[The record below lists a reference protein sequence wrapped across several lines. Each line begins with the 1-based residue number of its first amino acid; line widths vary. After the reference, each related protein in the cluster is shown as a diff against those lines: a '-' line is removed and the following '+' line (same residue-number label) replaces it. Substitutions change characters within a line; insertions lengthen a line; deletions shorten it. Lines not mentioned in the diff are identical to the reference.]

1 MIFSCFSR
9 KKTAPAPRNIR
20 GERKNSKSRTWV
32 RQFVYRSFP
41 DSDLLFEITEELVM
55 IMKFLLYYFGILFG
69 LKALGI
75 GEEKNDPKENGK

>member
-1 MIFSCFSR
+1 
-9 KKTAPAPRNIR
+9 
-20 GERKNSKSRTWV
+20 
-32 RQFVYRSFP
+32 
-41 DSDLLFEITEELVM
+41 M